1 MKNVLTRIRYIIIGV
16 MCIVCI
22 ISYLTIFRPI
32 GNDLKENNLHQFIH
46 SAEAVWY
53 ATELFIENSMN
64 TAHYFQIRLN

>member
-16 MCIVCI
+16 MYSLHYFIPYNF
-22 ISYLTIFRPI
+22 STY